1 MLHKASN
8 VLLVTL
14 SGLLL
19 AASWFTPFTLF
30 IFVGFAPL
38 FLMTKNIHET
48 HEKKRGLKIWALSYL
63 AFFIWNII
71 TTWWV
76 YKASF
81 GGAVL
86 AIVCNALLM
95 SWAFLIWYRV
105 ERKIYG
111 TLKFWLFIPLWLAFE
126 YGHMQWDLTWP
137 WLTVGNCF
145 ANTTS
150 LVQWYES
157 TGISGGTLW
166 VLVVNVLLAKIA
178 ISDYKQI
185 KAYVKPLL
193 VIILPVLISLLI
205 LSLRSF
211 DRVKT
216 INTTIIQPNIDPYNT
231 KFSTEF
237 NQQLNTL
244 HQQLSQLKL
253 NRNTQL
259 VVLPET
265 FISDNVHE
273 NNYQSSQVINNLKTL
288 IKIHFPKAAIVTGAS
303 SYREFS
309 SGEKIPETARK
320 YDNADV
326 YYDMYNTAIYIDTLG
341 NTTFYHKS
349 KLVPGVERMPF
360 PGIFK
365 YFEKYAIDMGG
376 TTGSLG
382 TQSERTVFND
392 EVLGIK
398 LAPAVCYESIYSDF
412 MADYIRAGADLICVI
427 TNDGWWDNTPGHR
440 QHLSYAKLR
449 VIETRKQVVRSAN
462 TGISCFID
470 EFGNISQPLPYWEF
484 GVINQDV
491 AINSARTIFVRFGD
505 IISYASVFLTVLILL
520 YSQYLRFRSPQKL
533 VNS

>member
-1 MLHKASN
+1 MLKKASN
-8 VLLVTL
+8 LLLVTL
-14 SGLLL
+14 SGLIL
-19 AASWFTPFTLF
+19 AASWFMPFTLLV
-30 IFVGFAPL
+30 FVGFAPL
-38 FLMTKNIHET
+38 FLMAKNIHEM

-71 TTWWV
+71 DTWWV

-95 SWAFLIWYRV
+95 SGVFLIWYRV

-111 TLKFWLFIPLWLAFE
+111 TLKFWLLIPLWLAFE

-145 ANTTS
+145 ANTTFM
-150 LVQWYES
+150 VQWYEF

-166 VLVVNVLLAKIA
+166 VLLVNILLAKIA
-178 ISDYKQI
+178 SKDYKQT
-185 KAYVKPLL
+185 KAYLKPALL
-193 VIILPVLISLLI
+193 ISVPIAISLLL
-205 LSLRSF
+205 LSVRSF
-211 DRVKT
+211 DRVKS

-244 HQQLSQLKL
+244 HQQLLQLKL

-265 FISDNVHE
+265 FISDNVLE
-273 NNYQSSQVINNLKTL
+273 NTYQTSEEIANLKAL
-288 IKIHFPKAAIVTGAS
+288 IKIHFPQAAIVTGAS
-303 SYREFS
+303 SYREFT

-320 YDNADV
+320 YDNAEV
-326 YYDMYNTAIYIDTLG
+326 YYDMYNTAIYFDTLG

-360 PGIFK
+360 PGVFK

-382 TQSERTVFND
+382 TQEERTVFND
-392 EVLGIK
+392 ELLGVK

-412 MADYIRAGADLICVI
+412 MADYVRAGADLICVI
-427 TNDGWWDNTPGHR
+427 TNDGWWDDTPGHR

-449 VIETRKQVVRSAN
+449 AIETRKQVVRSAN

-491 AINSARTIFVRFGD
+491 QINSSRTLFVRFGD
-505 IISYASVFLTVLILL
+505 IISYASVFLTALLLL
-520 YSQYLRFRSPQKL
+520 YSQYLRFRNSQKL